1 MWPLLGLM
9 FSNMLFVTIHQHQLC
24 AESVADKH
32 PKIHPLIRYPPPV
45 ELLNESIIP

>member
-1 MWPLLGLM
+1 M
-9 FSNMLFVTIHQHQLC
+9 FANRLFVTIHPQHLC
-24 AESVADKH
+24 AESAIGKS